1 MTDWK
6 RSGKEQN
13 QELQSEQIV
22 VQTLKLS
29 SLSVKIN
36 PENGRRGWLY

>member
-1 MTDWK
+1 MTEW
-6 RSGKEQN
+6 RTSGKEQN

-22 VQTLKLS
+22 VQTLKIS

-36 PENGRRGWLY
+36 PENGRQEWLY